1 MRATFISVVL
11 SALIAL
17 NGYAAE
23 SFTLDEAI
31 TTALINHPRAI
42 EARENLNGAEARTGL
57 AHANYYPQISII
69 ADWSKGR
76 FFLTPIESIKQTE
89 VQTNA
94 LYLQQTI
101 YDFGRTAGAVESA
114 RWNSAAAAEALA
126 ITQQD
131 IKFRVR
137 NAFYLVLAAEKQVVA
152 TKETVEAREA
162 VFHQAQEF
170 FNQGIRS
177 KVDVSRAEANLYA
190 ARTSLIRSE
199 NNREIAR
206 VELANAMGI
215 PSLEASTLVES
226 TTASPVI
233 PERNQV
239 QQEAFANR
247 AELKQLTALKS
258 SAAATI
264 KTVESGYLPVLSGM
278 ASVGYADKDFP
289 ASSSVWAV
297 GLNLNIPLFSG
308 FSTVEQKKEA
318 ISSFRTAEAR
328 ENNQKLQIIK
338 EVDSAWLGVNE
349 STARIA
355 STDKEVVAAKE
366 GQSLAMER
374 YQEGVGNI
382 IEVTDAQSQVLEA
395 DTAHI
400 QAIYDYSTA
409 LARLD
414 RAVGKK

>member
-1 MRATFISVVL
+1 MRATFISMAL
-11 SALIAL
+11 STLMAL
-17 NGYAAE
+17 NGYEAE
-23 SFTLDEAI
+23 SLTLEEVM
-31 TTALINHPRAI
+31 TTALKNHPQVI
-42 EARENLNGAEARTGL
+42 EAQEDLNGAEARTGL

-101 YDFGRTAGAVESA
+101 YDFGRTARAVESA

-162 VFHQAQEF
+162 VFLQAQEF

-206 VELANAMGI
+206 VELANAM
-215 PSLEASTLVES
+215 
-226 TTASPVI
+226 
-233 PERNQV
+233 
-239 QQEAFANR
+239 AF
-247 AELKQLTALKS
+247 
-258 SAAATI
+258 
-264 KTVESGYLPVLSGM
+264 
-278 ASVGYADKDFP
+278 
-289 ASSSVWAV
+289 
-297 GLNLNIPLFSG
+297 
-308 FSTVEQKKEA
+308 
-318 ISSFRTAEAR
+318 
-328 ENNQKLQIIK
+328 
-338 EVDSAWLGVNE
+338 
-349 STARIA
+349 
-355 STDKEVVAAKE
+355 
-366 GQSLAMER
+366 
-374 YQEGVGNI
+374 
-382 IEVTDAQSQVLEA
+382 
-395 DTAHI
+395 HH
-400 QAIYDYSTA
+400 
-409 LARLD
+409 
-414 RAVGKK
+414 